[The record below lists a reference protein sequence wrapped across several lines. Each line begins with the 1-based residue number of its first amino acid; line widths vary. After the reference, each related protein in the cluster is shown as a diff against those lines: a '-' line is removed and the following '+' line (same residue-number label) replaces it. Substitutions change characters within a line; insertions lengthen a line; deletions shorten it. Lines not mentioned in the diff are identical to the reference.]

1 MIQEGRLLPVSTLDT
16 NLDAAVRPVIA
27 DDLELTRAREAVVGD
42 MTVRRLLPLRLR
54 RSVGA
59 WCFIDHYGPMSVD
72 GLTGM
77 AVPPHPH
84 IGLQTVTWLMAGN
97 VLHRD
102 SLGSEQ
108 MIRPGQLNLMT
119 AGRGIAHAEESLA
132 EHDGVRQGGAHQG
145 ARSSDLHGV
154 QLWVALPDA
163 SRLTEPAFEHHSELP
178 FTNTGGL
185 AITVLLGS
193 LAGMRSPATTFSDL
207 VGAELAAVDN
217 VSERIALTPSFEH
230 VVFVTSGAAVVAGVE
245 LMPGSLAYLRAGHER
260 LSLTAAAGTVLML
273 LGGVPLGERLLMW
286 WNFVAR
292 TPEEIAAAVAG
303 WQQGM
308 FGEVGGYAGAPLAA
322 PPLDMARLSRR
333 SAR

>member
-16 NLDAAVRPVIA
+16 NLDAAIRPVITG
-27 DDLELTRAREAVVGD
+27 DLEVTRARDAIVGD
-42 MTVRRLLPLRLR
+42 MAVRRLLPLRLR

-72 GLTGM
+72 GVTGM

-97 VLHRD
+97 ELHRD

-119 AGRGIAHAEESLA
+119 AGRGIAHAEESPA
-132 EHDGVRQGGAHQG
+132 EHDP
-145 ARSSDLHGV
+145 DLHGV
-154 QLWVALPDA
+154 QLWVALPDS
-163 SRLTEPAFEHHSELP
+163 SRLADPAFEHHGELP
-178 FTNTGGL
+178 VASSGGL
-185 AITVLLGS
+185 TITVLLGE
-193 LAGMRSPATTFSDL
+193 LAGQRSPATTFTDI
-207 VGAELAAVDN
+207 VGAELAAIDN
-217 VSERIALTPSFEH
+217 VSHRVSLPASFEH
-230 VVFVTSGAAVVAGVE
+230 VVFVTSGAALVAGMD
-245 LMPGSLAYLRAGHER
+245 LTPGSMLYLPTGHER
-260 LSLTAAAGTVLML
+260 LQLTAAAGTVLML
-273 LGGVPLGERLLMW
+273 LGGVPLGEKLLMW

-308 FGEVGGYAGAPLAA
+308 FGEVGGYSGAPLAA
-322 PPLDMARLSRR
+322 PALDVSRLSRR
-333 SAR
+333 YRAP